1 MSYISIIV
9 PAFHLNTSDKND
21 ICNYCCSQFNIT
33 QDNFSLIEI
42 NNDKLKDNI
51 NYGII
56 FNESNLSL
64 NKIEQLIYERNC
76 IQNLSEKAF
85 ESLQLLS
92 KKISDLENIINNIR
106 ETKNNNEKKYNKE
119 IENIE
124 NMTDVSNKNIL
135 DRDKNDKKEKKD
147 INKEVAEN
155 NINEIEFSEKS
166 INKIKMEF
174 KNMVDDIELLNTNN
188 NGKYIKK
195 DIILD
200 NSKKKGNNTKEND

>member
-9 PAFHLNTSDKND
+9 PAFHLNTTDKSD
-21 ICNYCCSQFNIT
+21 IYNYCCSQFNIT
-33 QDNFSLIEI
+33 KDNFSLIEI
-42 NNDKLKDNI
+42 NEAKHNDNI

-64 NKIEQLIYERNC
+64 HKIEQLIYERNC

-106 ETKNNNEKKYNKE
+106 EEKKKSEIEYNKQILKMENMSNNNNGCEKN
-119 IENIE
+119 
-124 NMTDVSNKNIL
+124 
-135 DRDKNDKKEKKD
+135 
-147 INKEVAEN
+147 EN
-155 NINEIEFSEKS
+155 NKIEFSEKS

-174 KNMVDDIELLNTNN
+174 QNVVDDIELLNSNE
-188 NGKYIKK
+188 NGKYIQK
-195 DIILD
+195 DIIL
-200 NSKKKGNNTKEND
+200 NITHKEEKDKIQTRDEISPQG

>member
-9 PAFHLNTSDKND
+9 PAFHLNTTDKSD
-21 ICNYCCSQFNIT
+21 IYNYCCSQFNIT

-42 NNDKLKDNI
+42 NNDKHNDNI

-106 ETKNNNEKKYNKE
+106 EEQKNRDKEYNKE
-119 IENIE
+119 ISKMENMSNNNDSKIIE
-124 NMTDVSNKNIL
+124 NNK
-135 DRDKNDKKEKKD
+135 
-147 INKEVAEN
+147 
-155 NINEIEFSEKS
+155 IEYSEKS

-174 KNMVDDIELLNTNN
+174 QNVVDDIELLNSNDK
-188 NGKYIKK
+188 GKYITHNEEK
-195 DIILD
+195 DKIQNHDEI
-200 NSKKKGNNTKEND
+200 SPQG

>member
-9 PAFHLNTSDKND
+9 PAFHLNTTDKND

-33 QDNFSLIEI
+33 QDNFSLIEFS
-42 NNDKLKDNI
+42 NDQLKDNI

-64 NKIEQLIYERNC
+64 HKIEQLIYERNC

-106 ETKNNNEKKYNKE
+106 EEKKNIENKNNKE
-119 IENIE
+119 ILKIENVSNADNNNTGEKIENNNIE
-124 NMTDVSNKNIL
+124 LT
-135 DRDKNDKKEKKD
+135 ND
-147 INKEVAEN
+147 
-155 NINEIEFSEKS
+155 IELSEKS
-166 INKIKMEF
+166 INKIKQEF
-174 KNMVDDIELLNTNN
+174 KNVADDIELLNSNN
-188 NGKYIKK
+188 KGIYIQK
-195 DIILD
+195 DIVF
-200 NSKKKGNNTKEND
+200 GNNPKEEKDKIQQRDEILSDG

>member
-9 PAFHLNTSDKND
+9 PAFHLNTTDKND

-33 QDNFSLIEI
+33 QDNFSLIEFS
-42 NNDKLKDNI
+42 NDQLKDNI

-64 NKIEQLIYERNC
+64 HKIEQLIYERNC

-106 ETKNNNEKKYNKE
+106 EEKKSCEKKYNKE
-119 IENIE
+119 IMKIENVSNADNNKTGEKIENNNIE
-124 NMTDVSNKNIL
+124 LT
-135 DRDKNDKKEKKD
+135 ND
-147 INKEVAEN
+147 
-155 NINEIEFSEKS
+155 IELSEKS
-166 INKIKMEF
+166 INKIKQEF
-174 KNMVDDIELLNTNN
+174 KNVADDIELLNSNN
-188 NGKYIKK
+188 KGIYIQK
-195 DIILD
+195 DIVF
-200 NSKKKGNNTKEND
+200 GNNPKEEKDKIQQRDEILSDG

>member
-9 PAFHLNTSDKND
+9 PAFHLNTTDKND

-33 QDNFSLIEI
+33 QDNFSLIEFS
-42 NNDKLKDNI
+42 NDQLKDNI

-64 NKIEQLIYERNC
+64 HKIEQLIYERNC

-106 ETKNNNEKKYNKE
+106 EEKKNIENKNNKE
-119 IENIE
+119 ILKIENVSNANNKNTGEKIENNNIE
-124 NMTDVSNKNIL
+124 LT
-135 DRDKNDKKEKKD
+135 ND
-147 INKEVAEN
+147 
-155 NINEIEFSEKS
+155 IELSEKS
-166 INKIKMEF
+166 INKIKQEF
-174 KNMVDDIELLNTNN
+174 KNVADDIELLNSNN
-188 NGKYIKK
+188 KGIYIQK
-195 DIILD
+195 DIVF
-200 NSKKKGNNTKEND
+200 GNNPKEEKDKIQQRDEILSDG

>member
-9 PAFHLNTSDKND
+9 PAFHLNTTNKSD
-21 ICNYCCSQFNIT
+21 IYNYCCSQFNIT

-42 NNDKLKDNI
+42 NNDKYNENI

-64 NKIEQLIYERNC
+64 HKIEQLIYERNC

-106 ETKNNNEKKYNKE
+106 EEKKKSEGEYNKQILKMENMSNNNNDSEKN
-119 IENIE
+119 
-124 NMTDVSNKNIL
+124 
-135 DRDKNDKKEKKD
+135 
-147 INKEVAEN
+147 EN
-155 NINEIEFSEKS
+155 NKIEYSEKS

-174 KNMVDDIELLNTNN
+174 QNVVDDIELLNSND
-188 NGKYIKK
+188 NGKYIQK
-195 DIILD
+195 DIIL
-200 NSKKKGNNTKEND
+200 NITHKEEKDKIQTPDEISPQG

>member
-9 PAFHLNTSDKND
+9 PAFHLNTTDKND

-33 QDNFSLIEI
+33 QDNFSLIEFS
-42 NNDKLKDNI
+42 NDQLKDNI

-64 NKIEQLIYERNC
+64 HKIEQLIYERNC

-106 ETKNNNEKKYNKE
+106 EEKKNIENKNNKE
-119 IENIE
+119 ILKIENVSNADNNNTVEKIENNNIE
-124 NMTDVSNKNIL
+124 LT
-135 DRDKNDKKEKKD
+135 ND
-147 INKEVAEN
+147 
-155 NINEIEFSEKS
+155 IELSEKS
-166 INKIKMEF
+166 INKIKQEF
-174 KNMVDDIELLNTNN
+174 KNVADDIELLNSNN
-188 NGKYIKK
+188 KGIYIQK
-195 DIILD
+195 DIVF
-200 NSKKKGNNTKEND
+200 GNNPKEEKDKIQQRDEILSDG

>member
-9 PAFHLNTSDKND
+9 PAFHLNTTDKSD
-21 ICNYCCSQFNIT
+21 IYNYCCSQFNIT

-42 NNDKLKDNI
+42 NNDKHNDNI

-106 ETKNNNEKKYNKE
+106 EEQKNRDKEYNKE
-119 IENIE
+119 ISKMENMSNNNDSKIIE
-124 NMTDVSNKNIL
+124 NNK
-135 DRDKNDKKEKKD
+135 
-147 INKEVAEN
+147 
-155 NINEIEFSEKS
+155 IEYSEKS

-174 KNMVDDIELLNTNN
+174 QNVVDDIELLNSNDK
-188 NGKYIKK
+188 GKYIQK
-195 DIILD
+195 DIILNISNKEEKD
-200 NSKKKGNNTKEND
+200 KIQNTDEISPQG

>member
-9 PAFHLNTSDKND
+9 PAFHLNTTDKND

-33 QDNFSLIEI
+33 QDNFSLIEFS
-42 NNDKLKDNI
+42 NDQLKDNI

-64 NKIEQLIYERNC
+64 HKIEQLIYERNC

-106 ETKNNNEKKYNKE
+106 EEKKNCEKKYNKE
-119 IENIE
+119 ILKIE
-124 NMTDVSNKNIL
+124 NMSNSSNNNTDENF
-135 DRDKNDKKEKKD
+135 
-147 INKEVAEN
+147 EN
-155 NINEIEFSEKS
+155 NNTQLTNNIELTEKS
-166 INKIKMEF
+166 ISKIKQEF
-174 KNMVDDIELLNTNN
+174 KNVADDIELLNSNN
-188 NGKYIKK
+188 KAIYIQK
-195 DIILD
+195 DIVFDNNQKEEKDKTPQRDEILTD
-200 NSKKKGNNTKEND
+200 G